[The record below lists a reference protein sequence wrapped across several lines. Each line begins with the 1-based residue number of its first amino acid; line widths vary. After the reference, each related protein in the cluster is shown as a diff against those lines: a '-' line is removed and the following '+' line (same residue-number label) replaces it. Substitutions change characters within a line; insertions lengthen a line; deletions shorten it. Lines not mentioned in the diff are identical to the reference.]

1 MRQAASSIVVVA
13 VSLALSRGALA
24 STLPPRFEESTV
36 LSGFS
41 YPTVVKFAPDGRV
54 FVAEKSGLI
63 KAYATLEGSNY
74 TILADLRPRVQ
85 DFWDRGLLG
94 MELDPAFPTRPYV
107 YVLYALDKNPADI
120 TATIPTWGDMCPTPP
135 GATASGCPVLG
146 RLSRLDVSAPWPV
159 QATEHVLL
167 EGFPQQFPSHSV
179 GGLAFAPDGALLV
192 SAGEGASFTLVDY
205 GQLGGSSGPGPGQSV
220 PPNPLGDPPGGVG
233 SALTPPQ
240 AEGGALRSQS
250 LRRAPGE
257 PVVLS
262 GVVLRVDPN
271 TGEGLPDN
279 PRYSDADAN
288 ARRIV
293 AYGLRNP
300 FRLVPRPGTREVWVG
315 DVGWN
320 DSEEIN
326 RIDLA
331 VGGPPNFGWPCYE
344 GLIPQGGYQ
353 AAGLSTCQSLYAEG
367 SARPPFWSYQHSG
380 QVVPGETCPIG
391 TSSISGLAFYT
402 SGNYPTAL
410 NGALFFTDWARH
422 CIWAMLPGATGQ
434 PDPARI
440 ITFASG
446 LSGGAVHLEAGPEGD
461 IFYADFDGGRIQR
474 IRYFPL
480 NQPPQARASAN
491 PTGGPTPLLVQLD
504 GSTSSDPDGEE
515 LTYGWDLDGDGAF
528 DDSTL
533 VNPTYTF
540 TTSGKHTVRLEVRDP
555 WGAAST
561 AAVDVFA
568 DNQPP
573 HATITAPSGT
583 LTWKVGDLISFA
595 GTGTD
600 PEEGTL
606 GASALTFSLLLHH
619 CPAECH
625 VHTVQSW
632 PGVAAGSFNAPD
644 HEYPSWVELRLTVT
658 DSGGLSDTASVA
670 LMPQTV
676 VVTFETSPPGLV
688 LAANGGA
695 SPTPFSHTY
704 IVGSANTISA
714 PSPQPVTGDDDYGFR
729 SWSDGGAATHILT
742 APPAATTLV
751 ATYRPLADLELT
763 QTASP
768 DPSVA
773 WSRVTVTATIENHGP
788 HAASEV
794 QLVEALPAGTT
805 LLSTSPPGVCTPL
818 GPSLT
823 CAVPNLPVGGSSVV
837 TLILRPSRAG
847 ASPLTATVASY
858 QADVNLADNSVTGN
872 LNVRPV
878 GDVSADGKED
888 LLWQSSATA
897 MVAGW
902 TMDGATY
909 IASVALAP
917 DRGPDRN
924 WRLGGLADLD
934 LDGRSDFVWRNQA
947 TGVDEIWLMEG
958 MTRKSVVALP
968 TVPDTGLQIV
978 SVADFNGD
986 GWADLLWRH
995 RTTGVNFVVFMNG
1008 TTPMSVAY
1016 LPTVNDTTWEI
1027 VGTADLNGDAKPDV
1041 LWRRGTDGLNFAWL
1055 MNGVTVT
1062 SGSALLSPADVNWRI
1077 SSVAD
1082 LNGDGKPDLVL
1093 RHRVSGID
1101 IVVFLDGLN
1110 PTGLAAL
1117 PQVLDTAWA
1126 IVGPR

>member
-1 MRQAASSIVVVA
+1 MIAIVVFG
-13 VSLALSRGALA
+13 LALSRSALG
-24 STLPPRFEESTV
+24 SSLPPRFQESTIFAG
-36 LSGFS
+36 LS

-63 KAYATLEGSNY
+63 KVYGSVNAS
-74 TILADLRPRVQ
+74 TFTVLADLRVRVQ

-107 YVLYALDKNPADI
+107 YVLYTLDKNPADPSS
-120 TATIPTWGDMCPTPP
+120 TVPTWGDMCPTPP

-146 RLSRLDVSAPWPV
+146 RLSRLDASAPWPV
-159 QATEHVLL
+159 QGTEHVLL

-179 GGLAFAPDGALLV
+179 GGLAFASDGALLV

-220 PPNPLGDPPGGVG
+220 PPNPCGDPPGGLG
-233 SALTPPQ
+233 GAQTPPL
-240 AEGGALRSQS
+240 ADGGALRSQS

-262 GVVLRVDPN
+262 GVILRVDPN
-271 TGEGLPDN
+271 TGEALPDN

-300 FRLVPRPGTREVWVG
+300 FRLAARPGTREVWVG

-320 DSEEIN
+320 ETEEIN

-344 GLIPQGGYQ
+344 GLSPQAGYQ
-353 AAGLSTCQSLYAEG
+353 AAGLSSCVSLYLEG
-367 SARPPFWSYQHSG
+367 SARPPYFSYQHSAP
-380 QVVPGETCPIG
+380 VVPGESCPVG

-402 SGNYPTAL
+402 SGSYPTAL

-446 LSGGAVHLEAGPEGD
+446 LSGGAVHLESGPGGD

-491 PTGGPTPLLVQLD
+491 PTGGPTPLLVQFD
-504 GSTSSDPDGEE
+504 GSTSSDPDGDA
-515 LTYGWDLDGDGAF
+515 LTYAWDLDGDGAF
-528 DDSTL
+528 NDSTL

-540 TTSGKHTVRLEVRDP
+540 TTSGRHTVRLEVRDS
-555 WGAAST
+555 WGAASV
-561 AAVDVFA
+561 ADVAVFA
-568 DNQPP
+568 DNLPP
-573 HATITAPSGT
+573 HAAITAPSAA

-595 GTGTD
+595 GAGTD
-600 PEEGTL
+600 PEEGSL
-606 GASALTFSLLLHH
+606 PPSALRFTLLLHH
-619 CPAECH
+619 CPSECH

-644 HEYPSWVELRLTVT
+644 HEYPSWFELSLTVT

-676 VVTFETSPPGLV
+676 VVTFDSNPSGLV
-688 LAANGGA
+688 LAADDWA
-695 SPTPFSHTY
+695 SPTPFSRTY
-704 IVGSANTISA
+704 IVGSSNTVSA
-714 PSPQPVTGDDDYGFR
+714 PSPQTVTDDPFGFR
-729 SWSDGGAATHILT
+729 SWSDGGAATHLFV
-742 APPAATTLV
+742 APPAPTTLV
-751 ATYRPLADLELT
+751 ATYRPLADLVLT
-763 QTASP
+763 QAASP
-768 DPSVA
+768 DPAVA

-788 HAASEV
+788 TAASEI
-794 QLVEALPAGTT
+794 QLVETLPAGAT
-805 LLSTSPPGVCTPL
+805 LLSTSPPGVCTPA
-818 GPSLT
+818 GPSVSCT
-823 CAVPNLPVGGSSVV
+823 VPDLSAGGSTVV

-847 ASPLTATVASY
+847 ALPLTASVASSES
-858 QADVNLADNSVTGN
+858 DPNLADNTVTRN
-872 LNVRPV
+872 INVRPL

-888 LLWQSSATA
+888 LLWQGAASGS
-897 MVAGW
+897 VAAW
-902 TMDGATY
+902 TMNGAIYTG
-909 IASVALAP
+909 SVALAP

-924 WRLGGLADLD
+924 WRLGGLADFD
-934 LDGRSDFVWRNQA
+934 GDGRSDFVWRNQA
-947 TGVDEIWLMEG
+947 SGADEIWLMDG
-958 MTRKSVVALP
+958 MTRKSVVPLP
-968 TVPDTGLQIV
+968 SVPDTGWQIV
-978 SVADFNGD
+978 SVADFDGD
-986 GWADLLWRH
+986 GRADLLWRH
-995 RTTGVNFVVFMNG
+995 RTLGVNFVLYMNG
-1008 TTPMSVAY
+1008 TTPVSIGY
-1016 LPTVNDTTWEI
+1016 LPTVSDTTWEI
-1027 VGTADLNGDAKPDV
+1027 VGVADLNRDAKPDV
-1041 LWRRGTDGLNFAWL
+1041 LWRRGTDGLNYAWML
-1055 MNGVTVT
+1055 DGVTVT
-1062 SGSALLSPADVNWRI
+1062 SGSALASPADVNWRVV
-1077 SSVAD
+1077 SLAD
-1082 LNGDGKPDLVL
+1082 LNGDGKPDLVM
-1093 RHRVSGID
+1093 RHQVSGND

-1110 PTGLAAL
+1110 PTGLASL
-1117 PQVLDTAWA
+1117 PRVSDTTST